1 MNSPLIQAE
10 MQGWE
15 IDSIISIGMAAVF
28 FLPTVLPFPWIQA
41 LVPYLDSILTIIL
54 SMIMLPMPIKT
65 VISGIRDLLLISP
78 GEETIQEIR
87 ELVEPELRGCRY
99 SDLYY
104 EVVKTGRKL
113 WISVYITL
121 EKDEL
126 SVRRFKIYQKPCC
139 EYHVLSRFL
148 NGITI

>member
-15 IDSIISIGMAAVF
+15 IDSIISIGMAAAF

-87 ELVEPELRGCRY
+87 ELVEPE
-99 SDLYY
+99 S
-104 EVVKTGRKL
+104 
-113 WISVYITL
+113 
-121 EKDEL
+121 
-126 SVRRFKIYQKPCC
+126 
-139 EYHVLSRFL
+139 
-148 NGITI
+148 

>member
-1 MNSPLIQAE
+1 
-10 MQGWE
+10 
-15 IDSIISIGMAAVF
+15 
-28 FLPTVLPFPWIQA
+28 
-41 LVPYLDSILTIIL
+41 
-54 SMIMLPMPIKT
+54 MPIKT

-87 ELVEPELRGCRY
+87 ELVEPELKGCRY

-126 SVRRFKIYQKPCC
+126 SVRRFKIYQKRCITALAQKYTDFYFELLP
-139 EYHVLSRFL
+139 EIELEPEELEEIAKEAADSEVLA
-148 NGITI
+148 